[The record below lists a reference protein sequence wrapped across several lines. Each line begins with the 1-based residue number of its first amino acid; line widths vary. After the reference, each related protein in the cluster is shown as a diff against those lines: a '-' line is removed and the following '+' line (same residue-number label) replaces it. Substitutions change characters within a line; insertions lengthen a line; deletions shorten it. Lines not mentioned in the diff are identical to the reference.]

1 MSDVIDLNSNEVS
14 SYYTYEP
21 DLKIGEALAHIVAA
35 ASIVEELEG
44 ESEEVK
50 ETVRKYTD
58 AWIVAVAPLDYVPGM
73 AEVVGSKINKKLT
86 KIFPDISEDELGETF
101 EIVIEAKRKLEE
113 GEVPFNYQEVEVRTE
128 KVLRA
133 LGVDLSY
140 IQKFIT
146 GDLNK
151 RLLRLI
157 SIFVLAIGIAS
168 IWDQKWIAE
177 YQ

>member
-1 MSDVIDLNSNEVS
+1 
-14 SYYTYEP
+14 
-21 DLKIGEALAHIVAA
+21 
-35 ASIVEELEG
+35 
-44 ESEEVK
+44 
-50 ETVRKYTD
+50 
-58 AWIVAVAPLDYVPGM
+58 M